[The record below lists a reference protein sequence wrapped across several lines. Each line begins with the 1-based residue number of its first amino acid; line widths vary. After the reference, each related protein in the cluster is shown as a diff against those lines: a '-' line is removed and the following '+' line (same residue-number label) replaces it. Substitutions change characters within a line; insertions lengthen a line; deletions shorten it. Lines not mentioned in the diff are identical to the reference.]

1 MAKSA
6 ITPKATYTSASKRA
20 GSRSTGGNSQMK
32 HRIGRVETQIQRE
45 VDDILLKDVND
56 PRVKGVTITGV
67 KLTGDLQHATIF
79 YSILDDAPDK
89 VEAAQTGLDKASGLI
104 RREVGQRIRLFK
116 VPEIEFAQD
125 KSVQYGARIDQLINE
140 VRHKNLE

>member
-1 MAKSA
+1 MAKER
-6 ITPKATYTSASKRA
+6 P
-20 GSRSTGGNSQMK
+20 SRPRPLTLRFLPGLAHAHRRLVQMK

-140 VRHKNLE
+140 VRRKNLE

>member
-1 MAKSA
+1 
-6 ITPKATYTSASKRA
+6 
-20 GSRSTGGNSQMK
+20 MK

-89 VEAAQTGLDKASGLI
+89 ASGLI

-140 VRHKNLE
+140 VRRKNLE

>member
-1 MAKSA
+1 
-6 ITPKATYTSASKRA
+6 
-20 GSRSTGGNSQMK
+20 MK

-104 RREVGQRIRLFK
+104 RREVGSVSGYSKYR
-116 VPEIEFAQD
+116 
-125 KSVQYGARIDQLINE
+125 KSSLLKTNPFNTAHALIN
-140 VRHKNLE
+140 

>member
-1 MAKSA
+1 
-6 ITPKATYTSASKRA
+6 
-20 GSRSTGGNSQMK
+20 MK

-56 PRVKGVTITGV
+56 ARVKGVTITGV

-140 VRHKNLE
+140 VRRKNLE